1 MLGFYIAKRRTL
13 VLLLHDE
20 YELEEAVCDTSLATT
35 TGGNG
40 DDIFSNAANDTSLA
54 NIEAWKLL
62 GGLLS

>member
-20 YELEEAVCDTSLATT
+20 YELETVCDTSLATG
-35 TGGNG
+35 GGNG
-40 DDIFSNAANDTSLA
+40 DDMFSNAANDTSLA

-62 GGLLS
+62 GGL